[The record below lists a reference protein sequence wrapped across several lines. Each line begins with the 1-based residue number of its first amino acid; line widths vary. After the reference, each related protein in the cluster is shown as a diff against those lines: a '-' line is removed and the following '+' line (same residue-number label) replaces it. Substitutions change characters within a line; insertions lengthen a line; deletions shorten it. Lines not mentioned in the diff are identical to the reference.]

1 MVGLDPA
8 SSSGDLMTISTWDGE
23 IIRTFTTG
31 APIGRKMEI
40 PRKITP
46 KVLIAFIDESDPD
59 GPITW
64 TETLPVRNIE
74 ISHGMDDFPTMTI
87 EVALI

>member
-1 MVGLDPA
+1 M
-8 SSSGDLMTISTWDGE
+8 
-23 IIRTFTTG
+23 
-31 APIGRKMEI
+31 IGRRMEI

-64 TETLPVRNIE
+64 TETLPLRSVSIDQN
-74 ISHGMDDFPTMTI
+74 MDDFPTMTI

>member
-1 MVGLDPA
+1 
-8 SSSGDLMTISTWDGE
+8 MT
-23 IIRTFTTG
+23 
-31 APIGRKMEI
+31 GRRMEI
-40 PRKITP
+40 PKKITP

-74 ISHGMDDFPTMTI
+74 ITQDMNDFPTMTI